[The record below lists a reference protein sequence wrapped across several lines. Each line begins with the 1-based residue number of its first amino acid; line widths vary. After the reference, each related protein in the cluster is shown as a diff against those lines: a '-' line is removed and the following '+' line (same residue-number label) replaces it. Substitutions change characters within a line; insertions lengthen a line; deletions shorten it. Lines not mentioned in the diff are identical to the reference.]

1 MRLSTFALVV
11 VAAITVSAC
20 SDSVG
25 PNGTRLAELA
35 QHESLWQKQDLHN
48 YLFDFHYQFGGEI
61 EDARI
66 YVVAD
71 TVAEA
76 LDVQADTALSV
87 GAGQDWPTVEDLF
100 AHAAQALSSSDVKVT
115 IEYDPD
121 RGHPTRIDVSP
132 VVATPAGG
140 SSTRASGLEPLAS
153 VAVE

>member
-1 MRLSTFALVV
+1 MRLSTFVLVA

-20 SDSVG
+20 SDSAG
-25 PNGTRLAELA
+25 PDGTRLAELA
-35 QHESLWQKQDLHN
+35 QQESLWQKQDMHY

-76 LDVQADTALSV
+76 MDLQADTALSV
-87 GAGQDWPTVEDLF
+87 GAGHDWPTVEDLF
-100 AHAAQALSSSDVKVT
+100 AHAAQALSSNDVDVT
-115 IEYDPD
+115 IEYDPEL
-121 RGHPTRIDVSP
+121 GYPTRIDVSP

-140 SSTRASGLEPLAS
+140 SSTRASGLERLGS
-153 VAVE
+153 VVVE